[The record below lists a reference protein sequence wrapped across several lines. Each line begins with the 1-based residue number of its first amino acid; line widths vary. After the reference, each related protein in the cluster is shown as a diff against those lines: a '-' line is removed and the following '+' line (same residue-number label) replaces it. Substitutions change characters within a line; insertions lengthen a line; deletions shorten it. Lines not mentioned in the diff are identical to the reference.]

1 MYKESS
7 TARRAEVELHN
18 NLQGTDTG
26 TTGRRVR
33 PSGPGPCRRLDNTTK
48 SASLFDPETG
58 EIVVQH
64 DPILKWQL
72 QSVARLALP
81 QHRIHTCMRHL
92 RSDRREVQV
101 RQSQKSGKAYFAGL
115 MSCGSVWTCP
125 ICAPK
130 IQAVRAQEVRAAI
143 DAWSGSVVLI
153 TQTVPHKVRDA
164 LKPLL
169 EAFTLALRKFKGCKG
184 YTRAQV
190 LHGISGSIRALEI
203 TDGSNG
209 WHPHAHT
216 ILFLDAPNVS
226 LDDLRAT
233 LFPLWESAT
242 RRAGFD
248 CLSPKAFDVQ
258 DARAVRQ
265 YVTKLGTEY
274 EWGPEHELTKAHSKR
289 GHGSS
294 LTPFDMLRRYLE
306 APDDG
311 RLLARFAEFAYCFHG
326 KRQLVWSDGLK
337 KRLLGTE
344 GLTDE
349 QVAASI
355 GECDPVL
362 TTITLQE
369 WKVIRRHNLQAH
381 VLQIVQLYGHPGL
394 LHLLSVYQL

>member
-1 MYKESS
+1 
-7 TARRAEVELHN
+7 
-18 NLQGTDTG
+18 
-26 TTGRRVR
+26 
-33 PSGPGPCRRLDNTTK
+33 
-48 SASLFDPETG
+48 
-58 EIVVQH
+58 
-64 DPILKWQL
+64 
-72 QSVARLALP
+72 
-81 QHRIHTCMRHL
+81 
-92 RSDRREVQV
+92 
-101 RQSQKSGKAYFAGL
+101 
-115 MSCGSVWTCP
+115 
-125 ICAPK
+125 
-130 IQAVRAQEVRAAI
+130 
-143 DAWSGSVVLI
+143 
-153 TQTVPHKVRDA
+153 VRDA
-164 LKPLL
+164 LQPLL
-169 EAFTLALRKFKGCKG
+169 EAFTLALRKFKGCKA

-216 ILFLDAPNVS
+216 ILFLDDPHAD
-226 LDDLRAT
+226 LDTLCST

-242 RRAGFD
+242 RRAGFGR
-248 CLSPKAFDVQ
+248 LSFKAFDVQ
-258 DARAVRQ
+258 DARAVRH

-337 KRLLGTE
+337 KRLLGSE

-349 QVAASI
+349 QAAASV

-362 TTITLQE
+362 AVITLQE
-369 WKVIRRHNLQAH
+369 WRIIRRNNLQGH
-381 VLQIVQLYGHPGL
+381 VLSVVQTFGCAGL
-394 LHLLSVYQL
+394 SSLLAAYETG